1 MVIGQNTFL
10 FLFDQNDLIDNN
22 SNNKLT
28 FIFGN
33 ASESVTPNCHNPIYI
48 DYTSNNIDFN
58 CLFSERLTYCKKLE
72 STCNQLQKK
81 IDDEIKIRQEGNAE
95 FFELVKRTENKRVET
110 SEFLESV
117 EQYELN

>member
-1 MVIGQNTFL
+1 MTTHNDDLNEMIKFYVKLRYHLKKKYYVLLGYDCSIIEKNLIPSEVI
-10 FLFDQNDLIDNN
+10 
-22 SNNKLT
+22 
-28 FIFGN
+28 
-33 ASESVTPNCHNPIYI
+33 
-48 DYTSNNIDFN
+48 NNIDFN

-72 STCNQLQKK
+72 STCNQLQKT